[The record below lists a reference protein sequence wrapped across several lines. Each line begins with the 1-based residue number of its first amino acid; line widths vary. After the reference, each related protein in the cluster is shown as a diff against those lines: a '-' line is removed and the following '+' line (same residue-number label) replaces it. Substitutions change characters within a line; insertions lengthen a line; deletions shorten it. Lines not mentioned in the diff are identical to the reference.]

1 MSSSYKSLKELVLL
15 ADPSFHLEIRT
26 TGPPEYQDRGKLTK
40 HYNPL
45 TLKCINIQCPV
56 PYYSPRTF
64 QSPATTSKIIL
75 CSVLREIIKR
85 PRKVLEAFWSKK
97 KKKNWKVFSPWL
109 YEVHTSTKKGV
120 LLCNCNGPRQAEGT
134 WGGDGKHHSCKIPT
148 KKLENAEQAGC
159 TYQLDWSM
167 FF

>member
-15 ADPSFHLEIRT
+15 ADPSFHLELRT
-26 TGPPEYQDRGKLTK
+26 TGPPEYQDRSKLTK

-85 PRKVLEAFWSKK
+85 PGKVLKAFKG
-97 KKKNWKVFSPWL
+97 NGNFYFWKVFSPRL
-109 YEVHTSTKKGV
+109 TMA
-120 LLCNCNGPRQAEGT
+120 L
-134 WGGDGKHHSCKIPT
+134 
-148 KKLENAEQAGC
+148 
-159 TYQLDWSM
+159 
-167 FF
+167 